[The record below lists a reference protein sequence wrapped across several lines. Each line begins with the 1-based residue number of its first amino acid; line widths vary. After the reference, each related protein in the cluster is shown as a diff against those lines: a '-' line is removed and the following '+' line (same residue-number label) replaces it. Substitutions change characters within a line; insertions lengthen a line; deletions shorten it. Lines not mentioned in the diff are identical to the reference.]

1 MRIAVIGAGPV
12 GLSAA
17 LALVKHEVS
26 VDIYEATDKVGGM
39 CCSIELWNQKVDLG
53 PHRFFSNDKR
63 VNEFWLDVVGDEYE
77 MVNRQTRIFY
87 KNKFFDYPLKIGNVL
102 SNLGLIESAACVISF
117 WCQKIYKI
125 KDISSFENWVKS
137 RFGNR
142 LYRMFF
148 KTYTEK
154 LWGINCTDL
163 DAAFAAQRI
172 KKLSMYEAVKNAVL
186 KGRGNVHKTLVDEF
200 AYPFNGTGSVYEKM
214 ADLINS
220 KGSNI
225 YMNTPVYRILTNTNS
240 VTGIELLNGTV
251 KNYDHI
257 VSSMPYTSMV
267 ERLPSLPDNIMQLS
281 KQLTYRNTILVYLLV
296 DSVDLFK
303 DNWLYI
309 HSDNLQMGRIT
320 NFRNWS
326 SSLYGKENKSILALE
341 YWCNTEDE
349 MWAYDDNELIN
360 LASSEIDNTGLV
372 SHNLIEDG
380 YVYRMNKSYPVYSKG
395 YKEILEPVE
404 QYVSTIKGLY
414 PIGRYG
420 SFKYNNQDHSI
431 LMGLMAAENILG
443 NANHNLNEIN
453 SDYDTYQ
460 ESYIVTKT
468 GLVKQ

>member
-1 MRIAVIGAGPV
+1 MRIAVIGAGPA

-63 VNEFWLDVVGDEYE
+63 VNEFWLEVVGDEYE

-117 WCQKIYKI
+117 WYQKVNRI
-125 KDISSFENWVKS
+125 KDCSSFESWVKS
-137 RFGNR
+137 RFGKR
-142 LYRMFF
+142 LYQMFF

-154 LWGINCTDL
+154 LWGINCSDL
-163 DAAFAAQRI
+163 DADFAAQRI
-172 KKLSMYEAVKNAVL
+172 KKLSMYEAVKNAIL
-186 KGRGNVHKTLVDEF
+186 KGKGNTHKTLVDEF
-200 AYPFNGTGSVYEKM
+200 AYPIKGTGTVYEKM
-214 ADLINS
+214 ATLIKRN
-220 KGSNI
+220 GSNI
-225 YMNTPVYRILTNTNS
+225 YLNTPVYKLRVEES
-240 VTGIELLNGTV
+240 KVKGIELMDGTI

-267 ERLPSLPDNIMQLS
+267 ERLPSLPDRIKQLS

-296 DSVDLFK
+296 DSIDLFK

-326 SSLYGKENKSILALE
+326 SSLFGKEDKSILALE
-341 YWCNTEDE
+341 YWCNTHDE
-349 MWAYDDNELIN
+349 IWTYKDEQLIR
-360 LASSEIDNTGLV
+360 LASSEINNSGLV
-372 SHNLIEDG
+372 SKDLVVDG
-380 YVYRMNKSYPVYSKG
+380 FVYRIDKSYPVYSKG
-395 YKEILEPVE
+395 YKEILKPVE
-404 QYVSTIKGLY
+404 EYVSTIKGLY

-443 NANHNLNEIN
+443 DANHNLSEIN
-453 SDYDTYQ
+453 SDYETYQ